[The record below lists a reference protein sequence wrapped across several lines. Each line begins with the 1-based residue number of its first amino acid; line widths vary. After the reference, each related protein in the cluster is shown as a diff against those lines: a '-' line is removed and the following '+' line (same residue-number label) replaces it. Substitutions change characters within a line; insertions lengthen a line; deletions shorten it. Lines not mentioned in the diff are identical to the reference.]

1 MAGPRHQLSPDS
13 WAAVSGGRSRCRPK
27 RPGRR
32 SVSSRSR
39 SCLTKCGG
47 AGYPEFMLY
56 KLVLDCRRFS
66 LAILPVLLV
75 AITALTP
82 LAFAS
87 PPDPSW
93 VQGIYDDADFD
104 DVVVFIASGAAVVEL
119 FLQLDLLLVLP
130 LSVHT
135 APPEQDAVLSLFRSS
150 LQPRAPPASS
160 VLH

>member
-1 MAGPRHQLSPDS
+1 
-13 WAAVSGGRSRCRPK
+13 
-27 RPGRR
+27 
-32 SVSSRSR
+32 
-39 SCLTKCGG
+39 
-47 AGYPEFMLY
+47 MLY
-56 KLVLDCRRFS
+56 KLTTDCRRFS

-119 FLQLDLLLVLP
+119 FLQMLGQGYLQT
-130 LSVHT
+130 SGT
-135 APPEQDAVLSLFRSS
+135 QSS
-150 LQPRAPPASS
+150 HRRIGLNIVSFHFKPQYFLIKGDRHFKIINLQKEEIQSGYS
-160 VLH
+160 HNYQ